1 MVTVGSK
8 ELKNRLGKYLKLVR
22 QGETIQITDR
32 GTPVGCITPV
42 AEPNSA
48 SEGDLAVR
56 RLTAMGVLNPGTG
69 VLPSLRSGFKPV
81 RLKPGKSTT
90 EMIREDRR

>member
-8 ELKNRLGKYLKLVR
+8 ELKNRLGKYLRLVR

-42 AEPNSA
+42 AASIPS
-48 SEGDLAVR
+48 SEGEAVVR
-56 RLTAMGVLNPGTG
+56 RLSAMGVLQVGTG
-69 VLPSLRSGFKPV
+69 DLASLRKGFKPV

-90 EMIREDRR
+90 EMIAEDRR

>member
-1 MVTVGSK
+1 MVTVGSR

-42 AEPNSA
+42 TDSTALVDEQLSKLI
-48 SEGDLAVR
+48 SSGHVR
-56 RLTAMGVLNPGTG
+56 MGVTQPASRRRAFR
-69 VLPSLRSGFKPV
+69 PI
-81 RLKPGKSTT
+81 RLKPGLSTT
-90 EMIREDRR
+90 EMLAEDRR

>member
-32 GTPVGCITPV
+32 GKPVGCITPV
-42 AEPNSA
+42 SDPNAQTDEQLTRLLATGHVRLSVKPPA
-48 SEGDLAVR
+48 SGR
-56 RLTAMGVLNPGTG
+56 RTFRPI
-69 VLPSLRSGFKPV
+69 
-81 RLKPGKSTT
+81 RLKPGPSTT
-90 EMIREDRR
+90 EMLAEDRR